1 MNHYPRAVSIL
12 ALSFAMQTASA
23 HDPREHA
30 RESAAAKAG
39 PDCAAM
45 KQMDASKT
53 DPNDPVMKA
62 MMARC
67 GDAPGH
73 AGMDHSPAGPPAADV
88 PATDGHGGH

>member
-1 MNHYPRAVSIL
+1 MNHYPRAVWIL
-12 ALSFAMQTASA
+12 ALSLAMQTACA
-23 HDPREHA
+23 HDLKEHA
-30 RESAAAKAG
+30 REAAPAKAG

-45 KQMDASKT
+45 NQIDAAKM

-73 AGMDHSPAGPPAADV
+73 AGVDHLRAGKPAADA
-88 PATDGHGGH
+88 PAPDGHGGH